1 MDIGQRV
8 TTLDGSAGIIVSL
21 NGGAARIC
29 YLTPDNRLSYIA
41 ATYLIANL
49 KLAPT
54 KMQRRA
60 LAA

>member
-29 YLTPDNRLSYIA
+29 YLTPDDRLSYIA
-41 ATYLIANL
+41 ATHLLTHL
-49 KLAPT
+49 KLAPVR
-54 KMQRRA
+54 MQRSM
-60 LAA
+60 AA